1 MRKVFQSA
9 ARQPAPSSQ
18 SAETG
23 PPQSLLSRSHL
34 SRPTPE
40 AAAEIARYIS
50 QLTAEMA
57 GMAGAA
63 RLEMLAYFLD
73 MARNEAEMAA
83 RMPLAPLETDPRQA
97 AKPPPGTARF

>member
-1 MRKVFQSA
+1 MREVFQTSI
-9 ARQPAPSSQ
+9 RRPSLQPAVP
-18 SAETG
+18 AH
-23 PPQSLLSRSHL
+23 PPKALLSRSHL

-83 RMPLAPLETDPRQA
+83 RMPLAPSETD
-97 AKPPPGTARF
+97 AR